1 MGQGLWR
8 CRRRERTAYYGNETI
23 RKIAEMP
30 AATPASV
37 LEFVREQ
44 QRNAERRQR
53 EGLKLSGLITA
64 AAGVGIIVFL
74 WELQAGPVY
83 MAGCIPLLIGLALLV
98 MPTSSGL
105 NLTKVE
111 SSGRSVRSYRCSL
124 TVPLLGPLAV
134 LDSLFSQIPERRL
147 FDEYSR
153 RADPEADRH

>member
-1 MGQGLWR
+1 MTPGVAVFIFLSAGAIALFSFLSVTTWSDS
-8 CRRRERTAYYGNETI
+8 RRRERTAYYGNETI

-98 MPTSSGL
+98 
-105 NLTKVE
+105 
-111 SSGRSVRSYRCSL
+111 YAYI
-124 TVPLLGPLAV
+124 LGPKP
-134 LDSLFSQIPERRL
+134 DKS
-147 FDEYSR
+147 
-153 RADPEADRH
+153 